1 MARAPEQRPVDGGSK
16 KRKRQEEDDKQKRKS
31 EKSENRRSSG
41 EILRYTIGSPNL
53 MILPRFDGVVVV
65 TPSHKSSN
73 KFTDTKAA
81 RIYRVSWNKCLERL
95 QMIIRTTLAIG
106 DTNDNMKSSVYK
118 SEREPH
124 VADKRNL
131 RAIDKGLLALT
142 VENVKI
148 NIYATK

>member
-1 MARAPEQRPVDGGSK
+1 
-16 KRKRQEEDDKQKRKS
+16 
-31 EKSENRRSSG
+31 
-41 EILRYTIGSPNL
+41 

-95 QMIIRTTLAIG
+95 QIIRTTLAIG
-106 DTNDNMKSSVYK
+106 DADDNTKSSVYT

-124 VADKRNL
+124 LADKRNL
-131 RAIDKGLLALT
+131 RTIDKDLLALT

-148 NIYATK
+148 DIYATK